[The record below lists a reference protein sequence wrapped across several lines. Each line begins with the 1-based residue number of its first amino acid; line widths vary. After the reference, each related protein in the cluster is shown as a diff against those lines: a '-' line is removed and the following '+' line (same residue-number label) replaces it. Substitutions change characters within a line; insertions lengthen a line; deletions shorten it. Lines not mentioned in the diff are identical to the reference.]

1 MHGVEPER
9 GGAAG
14 QRGDAG
20 DGQLPDDIERRV
32 LDEQAVQPQDGCGAS
47 VRPITGG
54 AYDGGATAA
63 ARMPVVRMPV
73 SLRGLP
79 RETYVLALVAFCVAL
94 GFGIVVPAVPLFA
107 LQFGVGTTA
116 AGAVVSAFALMRLV
130 SGLAG
135 GRLVDRVGERVALLA
150 GLGVVAVS
158 SLLAGLAVSYP
169 QLLVLRGV
177 GGIGSA
183 VFTIAATTLLLRV
196 AAAAQRGQTQSVYR
210 GGFLL
215 GGIVGPAL
223 GGAVVGVSLR
233 APFFLYAATLVLAAV
248 AAATLLPR
256 AAGPAPGAA
265 GIVLGVGEDDGLPA
279 AVVEE
284 PPRTSVTTALRSP
297 GYRAALAGNFAV
309 GFSVLGVRST
319 VVPLLVVQDLDLAPG
334 WIGVA
339 FTVAALVQAVLLLP
353 AGKAVDEVGR
363 RPTLVAGGLL
373 SALALLALAAATGPV
388 SLLLAMTVF
397 AAGASLLG
405 VAPAA
410 IVGDVVEG
418 KGGRA
423 VAVWQMSS
431 DLGSVVGPLVAG
443 LLIDRAS
450 FEVALIVSAAV
461 VAACALLGLRMP
473 GQAR

>member
-1 MHGVEPER
+1 MQPVR
-9 GGAAG
+9 
-14 QRGDAG
+14 
-20 DGQLPDDIERRV
+20 LP
-32 LDEQAVQPQDGCGAS
+32 A
-47 VRPITGG
+47 
-54 AYDGGATAA
+54 
-63 ARMPVVRMPV
+63 

-79 RETYVLALVAFCVAL
+79 RETFVLALVAFCVAL

-135 GRLVDRVGERVALLA
+135 GRLVDRVGERAALLA

-183 VFTIAATTLLLRV
+183 VFTIAATSLLLRV
-196 AAAAQRGQTQSVYR
+196 AKAAQRGQTQSVYR

-233 APFFLYAATLVLAAV
+233 APFFLYAGTLLLAAL
-248 AAATLLPR
+248 AAGTLLPKDPRAGEHDDAPR
-256 AAGPAPGAA
+256 AAVP
-265 GIVLGVGEDDGLPA
+265 ES
-279 AVVEE
+279 
-284 PPRTSVTTALRSP
+284 RTSLAEAFANP
-297 GYRAALAGNFAV
+297 AYQAALAGNFAV
-309 GFSVLGVRST
+309 GFAVLGVRST
-319 VVPLLVVQDLDLAPG
+319 VVPLLVVQGLDLAAG
-334 WIGVA
+334 WIGAA

-353 AGKAVDEVGR
+353 AGKAVDQIGR

-373 SALALLALAAATGPV
+373 SAVSLLGLAAATGPV

-397 AAGASLLG
+397 AAGAALLG

-418 KGGRA
+418 RGGRP

-431 DLGSVVGPLVAG
+431 DLGSVVGPLAAG
-443 LLIDRAS
+443 FLIDRAS
-450 FEVALIVSAAV
+450 FAVALVASAAV
-461 VAACALLGLRMP
+461 VGACALLGLRLP
-473 GQAR
+473 AAPVPLD